1 MPFRPQRWELA
12 SPSGEPEIDTA
23 MDQAAVHPTKGFRMK
38 ESAAVILAAGRSTRM
53 VTDQPKVL
61 HEACGR
67 PMLAYVLDAC
77 REAGVKRILAVV
89 GYRKDDVI
97 AAMSEDYP
105 EVIWVEQAEQKGT
118 GHAVMSC
125 RDDLADFDGNVLI
138 IAGDMP
144 LVRVETLKQLIAK
157 HEDENSA
164 VTLATAEL
172 DDPAGYGRILRD
184 AYGNLQ
190 GIIEHTECN
199 DTQLKIREVNPS
211 YYCFDAQRLRE
222 ALDQIRPDNVKG
234 EYYLT
239 DALHILIHS
248 GHRAAAITAV
258 APAEAIGVNSRQQLA
273 EVSKLMQY
281 RIQENLMNAGVSIVD
296 PPNTWI
302 DARAQIGQD
311 TTIHPFT
318 YIHGRV
324 KIGRCCSIGPFAYLR
339 EGTNLKDNVV
349 VGVFTEI
356 KNSTIGSDTVA
367 RHLAY
372 IGDAEIGQRVN
383 IGAGTIFANYDG
395 SNINNAKIEDDV
407 FIGSGVTLISPIDV
421 RSGEHLEHGTVVHHE
436 NQRS

>member
-1 MPFRPQRWELA
+1 
-12 SPSGEPEIDTA
+12 
-23 MDQAAVHPTKGFRMK
+23 MK
-38 ESAAVILAAGRSTRM
+38 ESAAIILAAGKSTRM
-53 VTDQPKVL
+53 VTDLPKVL

-67 PMLAYVLDAC
+67 PMLAYVFDAC

-105 EVIWVEQAEQKGT
+105 EVVWVEQAEQKGT
-118 GHAVMSC
+118 GHAVMCC
-125 RDDLADFDGNVLI
+125 RDDLGDFDGNVLI

-144 LVRVETLKQLIAK
+144 LVRTETLQQLITK

-172 DDPAGYGRILRD
+172 EDATGYGRILRD

-190 GIIEHTECN
+190 GIIEHSDCN
-199 DTQLKIREVNPS
+199 EQQLKIREVNPS

-222 ALDQIRPDNVKG
+222 ALDQIKPDNVKG

-258 APAEAIGVNSRQQLA
+258 SPAEAIGVNSRQQLA
-273 EVSKLMQY
+273 EVSKLMQN
-281 RIQENLMNAGVSIVD
+281 RIQQKLMNSGVSIVD

-324 KIGRCCSIGPFAYLR
+324 KIGGRCSIGPFAYLR
-339 EGTNLKDNVV
+339 EGTELKDNVV

-395 SNINNAKIEDDV
+395 SNINNTKIEDDV
-407 FIGSGVTLISPIDV
+407 FIGSGVTLISPLDI
-421 RSGEHLEHGTVVHHE
+421 RSGEHLEHGTVVHHAK
-436 NQRS
+436 QGS